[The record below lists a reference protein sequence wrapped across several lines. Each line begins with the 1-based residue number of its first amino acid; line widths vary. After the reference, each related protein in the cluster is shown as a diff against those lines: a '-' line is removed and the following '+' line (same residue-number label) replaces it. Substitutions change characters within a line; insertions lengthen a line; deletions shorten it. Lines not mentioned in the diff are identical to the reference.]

1 MTPVAVL
8 PAAGLL
14 LRLGAEDVFNVE
26 FLAKAGGA
34 IFDNLPAIFAIG
46 IAFGITKDNH
56 GAAALSGYIGYT
68 VLTTL
73 LKSVNPEINM
83 GVLAG
88 IICGLTAG
96 VLYNRYHKIK
106 LPDWLGFFGG
116 TRFIPIITSFVMI
129 FYAIIFGQIWIPI
142 QNAINSLGNTLIS
155 AGALGVFFFG
165 FLNRLL
171 IPFGLHHMINNLM
184 YFVFGEYTNPATGA
198 TVTGDLSRFFAGD
211 PTAGM
216 FMAGGFPIMMFGL
229 PAVCFAMYR
238 TAKPENRPK
247 ISGMLISIALTSFL
261 TGITEPIEFSFM
273 FLAPALYF
281 FHAVLTGLSMAICH
295 YFGILAGCTFS
306 MGLVDYVLNWGIS
319 THPERIIPIGLIFAA
334 VYYFV
339 FTWAIVKFNLP
350 TIGRYEEEVS
360 EGEKNI
366 SADEKI
372 LQMIESLGGK
382 DNFAEI
388 SNCATRLRLILNDA
402 NKIDEAELKKLGALG
417 VIRKNNAVQVIIG
430 TQAEHIAS
438 EIKNFLRK

>member
-34 IFDNLPAIFAIG
+34 IFDNLPALFAIG
-46 IAFGITKDNH
+46 IAFGVTKDNH
-56 GAAALSGYIGYT
+56 GAAALSGYVGYAI
-68 VLTTL
+68 LNTL
-73 LKSVNPEINM
+73 LKSVDENINM

-88 IICGLTAG
+88 IISGLTAG

-106 LPDWLGFFGG
+106 LPDCFGFFGG

-142 QNAINSLGNTLIS
+142 QNAIQSLGEFLIN
-155 AGALGVFFFG
+155 AGAAGTFVYG

-171 IPFGLHHMINNLM
+171 IPFGLHHLLNNFVL
-184 YFVFGEYTNPATGA
+184 FVFGEYTNPATGA

-238 TAKPENRPK
+238 TAKPENRSK
-247 ISGMLISIALTSFL
+247 ISGILLSIALTSFL

-281 FHAVLTGLSMAICH
+281 LHAVLMGLSMAICH
-295 YFGILAGCTFS
+295 YCGILAGCTFS

-334 VYYFV
+334 IYYFV
-339 FTWAIVKFNLP
+339 FTWAILKFNLP
-350 TIGRYEEEVS
+350 TIGRYEEEIS
-360 EGEKNI
+360 NGKKNI
-366 SADEKI
+366 SADEKV
-372 LQMIESLGGK
+372 LKMIESLGGK
-382 DNFAEI
+382 NNFVEI
-388 SNCATRLRLILNDA
+388 SNCATRLRLILHDA
-402 NKIDEAELKKLGALG
+402 DKIDEAELKKLGALG
-417 VIRKNNAVQVIIG
+417 VIRKNNAVQVIVG
-430 TQAEHIAS
+430 TQAEHIAADMKKILS
-438 EIKNFLRK
+438 A